1 MARGSFRVG
10 MMMELFRKVTGYGE
24 AERRVEIL
32 WGVRESGVLWEVQDG
47 GDFVGSTLVCVKLPL
62 LLTANCLRV

>member
-10 MMMELFRKVTGYGE
+10 MMMELFRKVTGYDE

-32 WGVRESGVLWEVQDG
+32 WGQSLI
-47 GDFVGSTLVCVKLPL
+47 
-62 LLTANCLRV
+62 